1 MVDKVI
7 VDSVFKSDDCIFAN
21 VTILNGADSRV
32 ATYMLKNEEELPTD
46 DSVVLQIKKLYN
58 IL

>member
-1 MVDKVI
+1 MTDKII

-21 VTILNGADSRV
+21 VTIINKVDSRV
-32 ATYMLKNEEELPTD
+32 ATYMLNDEEDLPTE

-58 IL
+58 ML